1 MSVDLRTR
9 TDGVREQIDA
19 AQFFG
24 SELPAALEN
33 YDPEVRQG
41 PAWLALLPM
50 TIEVDDDSWTL
61 SVRSDRIDVEAG
73 GRADAARVRLD
84 VDQLDGLVHDEQTF
98 MGMWS
103 SGRLDQPAGRLGDAL
118 DWWLVLRAALDGR
131 PIHEPGAVTF
141 RQRGG
146 GALDLHRT
154 FRADD
159 DREDMRHFLEEAGF
173 LHIEGVFTDREMDA
187 VSADMDRAA
196 PRYAPDDG
204 HSWWAKTSGGDR
216 KLVRMQAFDQQ
227 SPA

>member
-33 YDPEVRQG
+33 HDQEVRPG
-41 PAWLALLPM
+41 TAWLDLRPM

-84 VDQLDGLVHDEQTF
+84 VDQLDGLVHDEQPF

-141 RQRGG
+141 QDRDGHP
-146 GALDLHRT
+146 LDLGRP
-154 FRADD
+154 FSADD
-159 DREDMRHFLEEAGF
+159 DRDEMRHFLEEAGF
-173 LHIEGVFTDREMDA
+173 LHIEGFFTEEEMDA

-196 PRYAPDDG
+196 PDYGPDDG
-204 HSWWAKTSGGDR
+204 HSWWARTAGGEH
-216 KLVRMQAFDQQ
+216 KLVRMQGFDE
-227 SPA
+227 